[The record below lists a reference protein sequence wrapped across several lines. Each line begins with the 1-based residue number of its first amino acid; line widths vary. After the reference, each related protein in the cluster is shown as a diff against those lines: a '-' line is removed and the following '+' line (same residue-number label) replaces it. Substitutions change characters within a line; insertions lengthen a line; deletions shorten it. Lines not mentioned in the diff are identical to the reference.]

1 MEDMDDRAT
10 STKTIMDYGFVY
22 ISEILSIIARQSTGR
37 PGMEEIIGQTI
48 DILERLD
55 FSFYDLVWFWNEQK
69 MDMTED
75 QRLLGHWLGIAHRM
89 GSYLTYWILTQ
100 NGRVIA
106 RSTVQHVTTTDLQ
119 QPTIQTKVKEFE
131 EAVKVR
137 LFLKGPAIV
146 IAMAKFATYV
156 ALWLRRW
163 LFVTLDYFYLCRIP
177 VVLYVPTVSGLWL
190 GVQRR

>member
-89 GSYLTYWILTQ
+89 GSDLTYWILTQ

-106 RSTVQHVTTTDLQ
+106 RSMVQHVMTTDLQ
-119 QPTIQTKVKEFE
+119 QPTIQTKV
-131 EAVKVR
+131 
-137 LFLKGPAIV
+137 
-146 IAMAKFATYV
+146 
-156 ALWLRRW
+156 
-163 LFVTLDYFYLCRIP
+163 
-177 VVLYVPTVSGLWL
+177 
-190 GVQRR
+190 